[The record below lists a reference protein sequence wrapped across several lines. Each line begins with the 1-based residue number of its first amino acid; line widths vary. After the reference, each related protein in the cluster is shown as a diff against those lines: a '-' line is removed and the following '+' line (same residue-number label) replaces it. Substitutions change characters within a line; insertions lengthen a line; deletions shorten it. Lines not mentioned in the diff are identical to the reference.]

1 MLKLNQLLVKMKKNK
16 INLKE
21 MFKKLEV
28 ILDNL
33 ESPDID
39 IDEMLKLYE
48 EGMSL
53 TQKCKEKIEH
63 VEQRIKVINKDN
75 NNLSEDLNL

>member
-1 MLKLNQLLVKMKKNK
+1 MKKNK